1 MLYKRWTSA
10 VQTALGRSTHM
21 TENAMKK
28 LDVLA
33 AVLLVVGGLN
43 WGLVGAANFDLV
55 ATLFGQLSPLSR
67 IVYLL
72 VGLAAVYQA
81 LQWRGIQRRWVAT
94 PYPSRA

>member
-1 MLYKRWTSA
+1 M
-10 VQTALGRSTHM
+10 
-21 TENAMKK
+21 NMKK
-28 LDVLA
+28 LDVVA

-72 VGLAAVYQA
+72 VGLSAVYQA

-94 PYPSRA
+94 PYASRA